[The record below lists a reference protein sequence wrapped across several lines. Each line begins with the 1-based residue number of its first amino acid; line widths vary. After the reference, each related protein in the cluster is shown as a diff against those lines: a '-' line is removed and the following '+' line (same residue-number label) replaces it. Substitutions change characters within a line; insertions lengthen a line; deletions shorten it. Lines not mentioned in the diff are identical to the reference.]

1 MVDERGEIA
10 GMYRGVPQL
19 SVGCHT
25 DILDGCPKAAGI
37 LMLLRALNPQII
49 AVDEITAQEDIAAI
63 MSAAHCGVT
72 LLATLHA
79 TSVEEL
85 KGKPL
90 YAKLL
95 RTRVFSR
102 AVMIRREGEHRT
114 YEVSEL

>member
-1 MVDERGEIA
+1 
-10 GMYRGVPQL
+10 
-19 SVGCHT
+19 
-25 DILDGCPKAAGI
+25 

-79 TSVEEL
+79 TTVEEL

-95 RTRVFSR
+95 RSCIFSR
-102 AVMIRREGEHRT
+102 AVTIRREGEHRT
-114 YEVSEL
+114 YEVSKL